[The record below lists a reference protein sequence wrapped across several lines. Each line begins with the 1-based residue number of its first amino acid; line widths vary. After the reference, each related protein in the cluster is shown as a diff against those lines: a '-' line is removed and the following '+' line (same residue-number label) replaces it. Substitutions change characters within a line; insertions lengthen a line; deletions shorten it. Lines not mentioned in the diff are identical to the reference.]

1 MVDLERLLKLRLI
14 VARHGEMDGAR
25 WWNTQGMLGP
35 RGAMVLRRGFP
46 TTHLFAQAR
55 VVFEMARIRCREVFH
70 PPAVMTLWE
79 LPAHIEDRF
88 ADAWQVWLDDIARWE
103 PFFARV
109 ATSCGDD
116 LLDTLRQFDLLSEEQ
131 QATIAR
137 LRRSADGR
145 AVTLPG
151 MYSADDDTATLLA
164 AAFSRGTPG
173 QLAVPYA
180 RLDGFEA

>member
-1 MVDLERLLKLRLI
+1 MCDFERLLKLRLV

-46 TTHLFAQAR
+46 ATHLFAQAR
-55 VVFEMARIRCREVFH
+55 VVFEVARTRCREVFH

-79 LPAHIEDRF
+79 LPADIEDKF
-88 ADAWQVWLDDIARWE
+88 ADAWQEWLDHITKWQ
-103 PFFARV
+103 PFFAHL
-109 ATSCGDD
+109 ATLSGGD
-116 LLDTLRQFDLLSEEQ
+116 LLETLVQFDLLSNEQ
-131 QATIAR
+131 QGIVSR

-145 AVTLPG
+145 AVALPG
-151 MYSADDDTATLLA
+151 VYSVDDNTLTLLA
-164 AAFSRGTPG
+164 AAFSRGTSG

-180 RLDGFEA
+180 RLDGSGT